1 MRHCK
6 WNSSHVMNFDWLLEK
21 TSCWHARPTSTA
33 LVLGEPLYLLLLGL
47 TDLLWFVAAAA
58 AAFFSPVFQFLQGRQ
73 FAETNMKMA
82 VASSHKHHLTNS
94 QPECSNKNTAVK
106 PVSPVYTD
114 GQVVTELWCVAWGF
128 TAIFSLSGFV
138 INSQGYLK
146 PHEPFSRLE
155 GKEINQI
162 YDFAKLLN

>member
-1 MRHCK
+1 MK
-6 WNSSHVMNFDWLLEK
+6 
-21 TSCWHARPTSTA
+21 
-33 LVLGEPLYLLLLGL
+33 
-47 TDLLWFVAAAA
+47 
-58 AAFFSPVFQFLQGRQ
+58 FFSCNEFWPIVRKDFLLTSWPHQHSSFSRCTSLFTAPGINRAPMVCRRCFFFFFFPAQFLQGRQ

-94 QPECSNKNTAVK
+94 QPECSYKNTAVK

-114 GQVVTELWCVAWGF
+114 NQVVTELWCVAWGF

-146 PHEPFSRLE
+146 LHELLSRLE

-162 YDFAKLLN
+162 YDFAKFLN